1 MPAKARPTRTPQ
13 HFTVRDNVP
22 PGAEVVLNPRAIQEF
37 VRLFGE
43 QVLRRMEQE
52 RGRAP
57 G

>member
-1 MPAKARPTRTPQ
+1 MRAKAKPARLPQ
-13 HFTVRDNVP
+13 QITVRDNVP
-22 PGAEVVLNPRAIQEF
+22 PGAQVVLSAAVQKEF
-37 VRLFGE
+37 IRLFGE

>member
-22 PGAEVVLNPRAIQEF
+22 PGAEVVLNPRAVQEF

>member
-1 MPAKARPTRTPQ
+1 VKAKPARLPQ
-13 HFTVRDNVP
+13 QITVRDNVP
-22 PGAEVVLNPRAIQEF
+22 PGAQVVLSAAVQKEF
-37 VRLFGE
+37 IRLFGE